1 MERPRTTP
9 WVPRLL
15 AVVMSFTVSISLISF
30 ASTETDEELF
40 DRIARDLPLMQ
51 GPTGTLTVI
60 RGDVTVNGNLA
71 NTGLT
76 IVSNSTITTSSS
88 GGAVIELGS
97 LGRVQLGNDTTVVLT
112 WLPVMLF
119 VKSKCDR
126 TQVKVTRGQVEI
138 QSPKRELIP
147 AGQTT
152 TYKGS
157 VEAVTNGST
166 DFVIDCRSRN
176 VLLLPIGGAQGLWGL
191 LALLGETGIQAAEE
205 EIPPPEVSPFQP

>member
-30 ASTETDEELF
+30 ASTETDEQLF

-51 GPTGTLTVI
+51 GPTGMLTVI

-76 IVSNSTITTSSS
+76 IVSNSTITTNSS

-112 WLPVMLF
+112 WLPVVLF
-119 VKSKCDR
+119 VKSKCDQ
-126 TQVKVTRGQVEI
+126 TQIKVTRGQVEV
-138 QSPKRELIP
+138 QSPKRESIP
-147 AGQTT
+147 AGKTAA
-152 TYKGS
+152 YKGS
-157 VEAVTNGST
+157 VEAMTNGGT
-166 DFVIDCRSRN
+166 DFVIDCRRRN
-176 VLLLPIGGAQGLWGL
+176 VPLVPIGGAQGLWGL
-191 LALLGETGIQAAEE
+191 LALLGETALQAPEGIS
-205 EIPPPEVSPFQP
+205 PPLDPSPSQP